1 MKLLLWLS
9 VLNLALI
16 VTPLLVALPPVKQT
30 PAMLVAAHLAG
41 TLAKF
46 TSVALAIL
54 VARWLLRK
62 RTWRGLVLLAVTLSC
77 VVLSRINLLEWVFP
91 AARGAETAPT
101 AAFHDIRDGDMV
113 IGVSIDGQS
122 RAYPVRYLA
131 HHHMLNDQLGA
142 AALLPTY

>member
-1 MKLLLWLS
+1 MKLLFWLTI
-9 VLNLALI
+9 LNVALM

-30 PAMLVAAHLAG
+30 PGMLSAAHMAG

-46 TSVALAIL
+46 TSVALTL
-54 VARWLLRK
+54 FVAMRLWRK
-62 RTWRGLVLLAVTLSC
+62 RTWRGLALLALTLFC
-77 VVLSRINLLEWVFP
+77 AVLSRINLLEWVFP
-91 AARGAETAPT
+91 AARAAETAPI
-101 AAFHDIRDGDMV
+101 AAFHDIRDSDMV

-142 AALLPTY
+142 TALLPTY

>member
-1 MKLLLWLS
+1 MKLLFWLTI
-9 VLNLALI
+9 LNVALM

-30 PAMLVAAHLAG
+30 PAMLAAAHLAG

-54 VARWLLRK
+54 VARWLWRE
-62 RTWRGLVLLAVTLSC
+62 RTWRGLALLAVTLAC
-77 VVLSRINLLEWVFP
+77 AVLSQINLLEWVFP
-91 AARGAETAPT
+91 AARSAETAPV
-101 AAFHDIRDGDMV
+101 AAFHEIRDSDMV
-113 IGVSIDGQS
+113 IGVFIEGQS

>member
-30 PAMLVAAHLAG
+30 PAMLAAAHLAG

-54 VARWLLRK
+54 VARWLWRE
-62 RTWRGLVLLAVTLSC
+62 RTWRGLALLAVTLAC
-77 VVLSRINLLEWVFP
+77 AVLSQINLLEWVFP
-91 AARGAETAPT
+91 AARAAETA
-101 AAFHDIRDGDMV
+101 AIGEFHDVRDTDMV
-113 IGVSIDGQS
+113 IGVVIGGQS

-131 HHHMLNDQLGA
+131 YHHMLNDRLGPT
-142 AALLPTY
+142 ALLPTY